1 MEQSEEEGKLNT
13 IASYLVEQIPESH
26 AEIQPFQIAS
36 PAYVLTAKTPK
47 QQHRLEVCRPLI
59 EDRTHS
65 VSEVKSLLV
74 RDDLAQKIQQFNREK
89 YYWNPV

>member
-1 MEQSEEEGKLNT
+1 MEQSEEEKLNT
-13 IASYLVEQIPESH
+13 IALYLVEHIPESY

-36 PAYVLTAKTPK
+36 PVYVFSVTTPK

-59 EDRTHS
+59 EDHSHS
-65 VSEVKSLLV
+65 VSEVKSLLI
-74 RDDLAQKIQQFNREK
+74 RDDLAQKIQQFNRER